1 MKKAISILLFIFFV
15 LSFSACSSTDYSLT
29 ASNSE
34 SKAQS
39 SLYWDD
45 DYSYSQ
51 VDTDIEEQTEEP
63 TKNPIDVEIEYK
75 ASCSTIDF
83 KTLSRNPDKYIGNR
97 YTFTGEV
104 IQVMEESSSNTV
116 HLRLD
121 ITKTSYGYSD
131 TIYVVGELDNSGDR
145 ILEDDIITIWGD
157 CGGLYSYE
165 SVLGSTVTL
174 PRIDM
179 RYYSIN
185 TQTESDDTTEKAIE
199 TTKKEKAESNN
210 NQGIDNDTSSDNFY
224 AYGDG
229 DYVATGLKVTKYA
242 VLHVDYYG
250 SGHFSVTSYEGNE
263 YDDLLVN
270 TTGAYSGNVLVDHSG
285 NFQLEIKASG
295 KWNIT
300 SSGLSVDDTTSFS
313 GFGDAVTGI
322 TSHSGGVWEITH
334 SGNTGNFAVIEYGL
348 NSGYMDLLVN
358 EIGSYSGTVK
368 AESGDNIFFKVSA
381 DGNWTIKKK
390 E

>member
-1 MKKAISILLFIFFV
+1 MGSLSSLPVKMIPIMNYFYSILQILPLYDMIYKRSDFYEKAISILLFIFFV

-157 CGGLYSYE
+157 WW
-165 SVLGSTVTL
+165 
-174 PRIDM
+174 
-179 RYYSIN
+179 
-185 TQTESDDTTEKAIE
+185 
-199 TTKKEKAESNN
+199 
-210 NQGIDNDTSSDNFY
+210 
-224 AYGDG
+224 
-229 DYVATGLKVTKYA
+229 
-242 VLHVDYYG
+242 
-250 SGHFSVTSYEGNE
+250 
-263 YDDLLVN
+263 LVF
-270 TTGAYSGNVLVDHSG
+270 L
-285 NFQLEIKASG
+285 
-295 KWNIT
+295 
-300 SSGLSVDDTTSFS
+300 
-313 GFGDAVTGI
+313 
-322 TSHSGGVWEITH
+322 
-334 SGNTGNFAVIEYGL
+334 
-348 NSGYMDLLVN
+348 
-358 EIGSYSGTVK
+358 
-368 AESGDNIFFKVSA
+368 
-381 DGNWTIKKK
+381 
-390 E
+390 